1 MAGGTIHQTW
11 PRNWTFARQ
20 NSTLC
25 NPMPAASAP
34 FVHLHLHTQYSLL
47 DGAIRIKDLIE
58 KAVGLGM
65 PAVAM
70 TDHGNLF
77 GAIEFYQAAKSAGI
91 KPIIGCEMYIAPG
104 SMRDKK
110 ASSAKDA
117 SNHFTLLAKDITGY
131 QNLVKLV
138 TAGYLDGYY
147 YKPRIDKDLLAKHA
161 EGLIALSGCLK
172 GEINGYLLADQPAKA
187 REAAAAYRD
196 IFAPGDFYVELH
208 DHGLSA
214 QAKCNP
220 GLIAIA
226 REFGLPLVA
235 ANDVHFLERAHHEA
249 HDVMICIGTG
259 AMVHDEKR
267 MRYTPEL
274 YFKTPDEMGALFE
287 AVPEAIANTLAV
299 AEKCNLELEFGVSK
313 YPAYEP
319 PDGKTRSQYLRELS
333 EAGLRRRYGERAMTD
348 PELRQRMDYELSVLE
363 KAGFGSY
370 FLIVWDFI
378 AYARSRGIP
387 VGPGRGSAAGSL
399 VAYVLGITD
408 LDPLRFG
415 LIFERFL
422 NPERVSPPD
431 IDIDFCMARRGEVI
445 DYVRAK
451 YGQRA
456 VSQIVT
462 FGSLSSKAVL
472 RDVSRVLGM
481 SYSDGDRLSKM
492 IPVEGAKPLML
503 AAAAEKNPDLKK
515 AIETEPGTR
524 QVWDHALILEG
535 LTRGTGVHAA
545 GVVIGDRDLDE
556 YIPLARDKDEQVIT
570 QYAGG
575 PLNDLGL
582 LKMDF
587 LGLKTLTVIEDA
599 IVLIRASV
607 PDFDLESIAFD
618 EAKTIGLL
626 NRGETVGVFQ
636 LESGGMT
643 SVCKQ
648 FDIQSIDDLIAISAL
663 YRPGP
668 MEMIPDYIRRKKG
681 ETKIKYEHPLLK
693 EVCGDT
699 YGIMIYQEQVQRAA
713 NVLAGYTLGQ
723 ADLLRR
729 AMGKKDKE
737 KMAKERAHFIEGCAR
752 VNGIAE
758 AKANTIFDLLEKF
771 AGYGFNKSHSA
782 AYGLIT
788 YRTAYL
794 KANYPVEFMSA
805 LLSNAVNDTDKIAIL
820 VAECQR
826 MGIPIHPPDVNKSQL
841 KFVPEKVAS
850 AQVNGDAPAPDAAVA
865 LGIRFG
871 LAAIKNVGE
880 IAMCTVIGERE
891 KSGPFKSMEDFCARL
906 DGRAVNK
913 KILESLIR
921 SGAMDFTGR
930 DRAEMFARIDTVLA
944 SAVSSHRD
952 RAQGQASMFDD
963 FLTPSA
969 ARETAPAGPSAAWTP
984 WTNAE
989 KLAHEK
995 ELLGFYV
1002 TGHPLNPYRSVLTGG
1017 KYTRVADLGEL
1028 PDRENFLAAGS
1039 LIGVEKKFS
1048 RKDGKPFAVILLED
1062 LSGTMEAM
1070 VWNDTYTKCAA
1081 FLEAGKIVAVGARVD
1096 KRGEEVRVVVN
1107 EVKVLKLPKPVPLE
1121 DAGPLRLHL
1130 ALDALGSKD
1139 LEELRDILGASPGER
1154 PVELEFSHSDG
1165 RRMVIQAGPAH
1176 RVHFTPELRA
1186 RLGQRFPV

>member
-1 MAGGTIHQTW
+1 MSAG
-11 PRNWTFARQ
+11 A
-20 NSTLC
+20 
-25 NPMPAASAP
+25 AP

-47 DGAIRIKDLIE
+47 DGAIRIKELMQ

-77 GAIEFYQAAKSAGI
+77 GAIEFYQAAKAAGI
-91 KPIIGCEMYIAPG
+91 NPIIGCEMYIAPG

-117 SNHFTLLAKDITGY
+117 SNHFTLLAKNAAGY
-131 QNLVKLV
+131 KNLVKLV

-147 YKPRIDKDLLAKHA
+147 YKPRIDKDLLARHA

-172 GEINGYLLADQPAKA
+172 GELNGHLLADQPAKA
-187 REAAAAYRD
+187 RQAAATYRD
-196 IFAPGDFYVELH
+196 IFAPGDFYIELH
-208 DHGLSA
+208 DHGLNA

-235 ANDVHFLERAHHEA
+235 ANDVHFLERSQHDA

-267 MRYTPEL
+267 MRYPAEL
-274 YFKTPDEMGALFE
+274 YFKTPDEMSALFSE
-287 AVPEAIANTLAV
+287 VPEAISNTLRI

-319 PDGKTRSQYLRELS
+319 PAGKSRTDYLRELS
-333 EAGLRRRYGERAMTD
+333 EAGLRRRYGERADSD
-348 PELRQRMDYELSVLE
+348 PELRRRMDYELSVLD
-363 KAGFGSY
+363 KAGFNSY

-378 AYARSRGIP
+378 NYARTRGIP

-445 DYVRAK
+445 DYVRRK
-451 YGQRA
+451 YGERA

-481 SYSDGDRLSKM
+481 SYTDGDRLSKM
-492 IPVEGAKPLML
+492 IPLEGAKPLML
-503 AAAAEKNPDLKK
+503 AAAAEKNPDLKH

-524 QVWDHALILEG
+524 QVWDYALVLEG

-556 YIPLARDKDEQVIT
+556 YIPLARDKEEQVIT

-587 LGLKTLTVIEDA
+587 LGLKTLTVIEDTLT
-599 IVLIRASV
+599 LIRPNV
-607 PDFDLESIAFD
+607 PGFDLEAIAFD
-618 EAKTIGLL
+618 EPRTISLL

-693 EVCGDT
+693 DVCGDT

-737 KMAKERAHFIEGCAR
+737 KMAKERDRFIAGCER
-752 VNGIAE
+752 VNGIAA

-805 LLSNAVNDTDKIAIL
+805 LLSNAINDTDKIAVL
-820 VAECQR
+820 VAELQR
-826 MGIPIHPPDVNKSQL
+826 MGIPIYPPDVNKSQL
-841 KFVPEKVAS
+841 KFAPEKVVS
-850 AQVNGDAPAPDAAVA
+850 APQNGDAASLQAPVTF
-865 LGIRFG
+865 GIRFG

-880 IAMCTVIGERE
+880 AAMASVVEERE
-891 KSGPFKSMEDFCARL
+891 KNGEFKSLEDFCGRL
-906 DGRAVNK
+906 DGRAVNR

-930 DRAEMFARIDTVLA
+930 DRAEMFERIDTVLA

-969 ARETAPAGPSAAWTP
+969 APENGAAGLAIQWKP
-984 WTNAE
+984 WSNTE

-1002 TGHPLNPYRSVLTGG
+1002 TGHPLNPYRSALTGS
-1017 KYTRVADLGEL
+1017 KYTPVSGLGVLE
-1028 PDRENFLAAGS
+1028 DRANFMAAGA
-1039 LIGVEKKFS
+1039 LIDVAKKFT
-1048 RKDGKPFAVILLED
+1048 RKDGKPFAVIMLED

-1070 VWNDTYTKCAA
+1070 VWNDVYTKSAHL
-1081 FLEAGKIVAVGARVD
+1081 LEPGKIVAVSARVD
-1096 KRGEEVRVVVN
+1096 KRGEELRVVINDVKALKPKADAPVN
-1107 EVKVLKLPKPVPLE
+1107 G
-1121 DAGPLRLHL
+1121 GPLRLRL
-1130 ALDALGSKD
+1130 ELGTLRSQD
-1139 LEELRDILGASPGER
+1139 LEELRDILGASPGEQ
-1154 PVELEFSHSDG
+1154 PVELEFSDSGG
-1165 RRMVIQAGPAH
+1165 RRMVIEAGASH
-1176 RVHFTPELRA
+1176 RVRLTPELQA
-1186 RLGQRFPV
+1186 RLGSRFPV

>member
-1 MAGGTIHQTW
+1 MSA
-11 PRNWTFARQ
+11 
-20 NSTLC
+20 
-25 NPMPAASAP
+25 PAAP

-47 DGAIRIKDLIE
+47 DGAVRIKELMQ
-58 KAVGLGM
+58 KAAGLGM

-77 GAIEFYQAAKSAGI
+77 GAIEFYQAAKTAGL
-91 KPIIGCEMYIAPG
+91 KPIIGCEMYVAPG

-117 SNHFTLLAKDITGY
+117 SNHFTLLAKDATGY
-131 QNLVKLV
+131 KNLVKLV

-147 YKPRIDKDLLAKHA
+147 YKPRIDKELLARHA

-172 GEINGYLLADQPAKA
+172 GELNGHLLADQPAKA
-187 REAAAAYRD
+187 RQAAATYRD
-196 IFAPGDFYVELH
+196 IFAPGDFYIELH

-214 QAKCNP
+214 QRKCNP

-274 YFKTPDEMGALFE
+274 YFKTPDEMSALFAE
-287 AVPEAIANTLAV
+287 VPEAISNTLLV

-319 PDGKTRSQYLRELS
+319 PEGKTRAEYLRELS
-333 EAGLRRRYGERAMTD
+333 DAGLRRRYGDRALND
-348 PELRQRMDYELSVLE
+348 PELRQRLDYELSVLE
-363 KAGFGSY
+363 KAGFASY

-378 AYARSRGIP
+378 RYARTRGIP

-445 DYVRAK
+445 EYVRGK

-492 IPVEGAKPLML
+492 IPVEAAKPLTL
-503 AAAAEKNPDLKK
+503 AAAAEKNPDLKR
-515 AIETEPGTR
+515 AIDTEPGTR

-599 IVLIRASV
+599 TALIRAGV
-607 PDFDLESIAFD
+607 PDFDLEAIAFD

-737 KMAKERAHFIEGCAR
+737 KMAKERDRFIAGCAR

-794 KANYPVEFMSA
+794 KANYPVEFMAA
-805 LLSNAVNDTDKIAIL
+805 LLSNSVNDTDKIAVF
-820 VAECQR
+820 VAELQR

-850 AQVNGDAPAPDAAVA
+850 AQRSGDAPAAEAPVA

-880 IAMCTVIGERE
+880 AAMGSVVEERE
-891 KSGPFKSMEDFCARL
+891 KNGAFKSLEDFCSRL

-969 ARETAPAGPSAAWTP
+969 APEEASGGPATAWTP
-984 WTNAE
+984 WSNSE
-989 KLAHEK
+989 KLGYEK

-1002 TGHPLNPYRSVLTGG
+1002 TGHPLNPYRGVLTGG
-1017 KYTRVADLGEL
+1017 KYTPVAELGGLE
-1028 PDRENFLAAGS
+1028 DRANFMAAGA
-1039 LIGVEKKFS
+1039 LLEVAKKFT
-1048 RKDGKPFAVILLED
+1048 RNGGKPFAVIILED
-1062 LSGTMEAM
+1062 LSGTMEAI
-1070 VWNDTYTKCAA
+1070 VWNDVYTQCMAL
-1081 FLEAGKIVAVGARVD
+1081 LEPGRIVAVNARVD
-1096 KRGEEVRVVVN
+1096 KRGEEVRVVIN
-1107 EVKVLKLPKPVPLE
+1107 EVKALKARPEAPVQT
-1121 DAGPLRLHL
+1121 GPLRLR
-1130 ALDALGSKD
+1130 LDLGTLGFGD
-1139 LEELRDILGASPGER
+1139 LEELRDILGTSPGEQ
-1154 PVELEFSHSDG
+1154 PVELEFSRADG
-1165 RRMVIQAGPAH
+1165 RRMVIEAGQSH
-1176 RVHFTPELRA
+1176 RVRMTPELQA
-1186 RLGQRFPV
+1186 RLGARFRQ

>member
-1 MAGGTIHQTW
+1 M
-11 PRNWTFARQ
+11 
-20 NSTLC
+20 S
-25 NPMPAASAP
+25 AAAAP

-47 DGAIRIKDLIE
+47 DGAIRIKELMQ

-77 GAIEFYQAAKSAGI
+77 GAIEFYQTALAAGI
-91 KPIIGCEMYIAPG
+91 KPIIGCEVYVAPG

-110 ASSAKDA
+110 AASAKDA
-117 SNHFTLLAKDITGY
+117 SNHFTLLAKDATGY

-147 YKPRIDKDLLAKHA
+147 YKPRVDKELLARHA
-161 EGLIALSGCLK
+161 EGLLALSGCLK
-172 GEINGYLLADQPAKA
+172 GEVNGYLLADQPAKA
-187 REAAAAYRD
+187 REAAATYRD
-196 IFAPGDFYVELH
+196 IFAPGDFYIELH

-214 QAKCNP
+214 QRKCNP

-226 REFGLPLVA
+226 RDLGLPLVA

-267 MRYTPEL
+267 LRYTPEL
-274 YFKTPDEMGALFE
+274 YFKTPDEMSALFAE
-287 AVPEAIANTLAV
+287 VPEAISNTLRV
-299 AEKCNLELEFGVSK
+299 AAKCDLKLEFGVSK
-313 YPAYEP
+313 YPAYQP
-319 PDGKTRSQYLRELS
+319 PDGKTRADYLRELS
-333 EAGLRRRYGERAMTD
+333 EAGLRQRYGERAMDD
-348 PELRQRMDYELSVLE
+348 PELRQRLDYELSVLD
-363 KAGFGSY
+363 KAGFASY

-378 AYARSRGIP
+378 AYARRRGIP

-445 DYVRAK
+445 EYVRGK

-492 IPVEGAKPLML
+492 IPVEGAKPLTL
-503 AAAAEKNPDLKK
+503 ALAAEKNPDLKH
-515 AIETEPGTR
+515 AIDTEPGTR

-587 LGLKTLTVIEDA
+587 LGLKTLTVIQDA
-599 IVLIRASV
+599 LNLIHVRV
-607 PDFDLESIAFD
+607 PDFDLEGIAFD
-618 EAKTIGLL
+618 EPSTIGLL

-648 FDIQSIDDLIAISAL
+648 FEIRSIDDLIAISAL

-693 EVCGDT
+693 EVCEDT
-699 YGIMIYQEQVQRAA
+699 FGIMIYQEQVQRAA

-737 KMAKERAHFIEGCAR
+737 KMAKERDRFIAGCEK
-752 VNGIAE
+752 VNGIPA

-788 YRTAYL
+788 FRTAYL
-794 KANYPVEFMSA
+794 KANYPVEFMAA
-805 LLSNAVNDTDKIAIL
+805 LLSNAVNDTDKISVL
-820 VAECQR
+820 VADLQR
-826 MGIPIHPPDVNKSQL
+826 MGVPILPPDVNKSQL
-841 KFVPEKVAS
+841 KFVPESVEAS
-850 AQVNGDAPAPDAAVA
+850 APANGKPPSAV
-865 LGIRFG
+865 GIRFG

-880 IAMCTVIGERE
+880 AAMGSVIEERT
-891 KSGPFKSMEDFCARL
+891 KNGPFKSLEDFCARL

-913 KILESLIR
+913 KILENLIR
-921 SGAMDFTGR
+921 CGALDLTGR

-969 ARETAPAGPSAAWTP
+969 APSDGSTGSALPWTP
-984 WTNAE
+984 WSNTE

-1002 TGHPLNPYRSVLTGG
+1002 TGHPLSPYRSVLTGG
-1017 KYTRVADLGEL
+1017 KYTPVGEL
-1028 PDRENFLAAGS
+1028 GTLDEPNFQAAGA
-1039 LIGVEKKFS
+1039 LVDVAKKFT
-1048 RKDGKPFAVILLED
+1048 RNGGKPFAVIMLED

-1070 VWNDTYTKCAA
+1070 IWNDVYTKCAA
-1081 FLEAGKIVAVGARVD
+1081 LLEPGKIVAVKARVD
-1096 KRGEEVRVVVN
+1096 KRGEELRVVIN
-1107 EVKVLKLPKPVPLE
+1107 EVKALKLPKADMV
-1121 DAGPLRLHL
+1121 AATGPLRLRL
-1130 ALDALGSKD
+1130 ELGTFGPQD
-1139 LEELRDILGASPGER
+1139 LEELHEILGASPGEQS
-1154 PVELEFSHSDG
+1154 VELEFSSPDG
-1165 RRMVIQAGPAH
+1165 RRMVMTAGPAH
-1176 RVHFTPELRA
+1176 RVRLTPELQA
-1186 RLGQRFPV
+1186 RLGTRFRL